1 MIRRLGFFFGCCLA
15 VWAVLF
21 IPAWF
26 LWPDQREVNLIC
38 TLTAGALCILPTAL
52 TMAWSLWGLKQNPQQ
67 QLLAVHGSTG
77 VRMFF
82 VLGFGLLLA
91 YNVQV
96 FIENP
101 TTFWFW
107 VLIFYLLTL
116 TLEVAIIVVS
126 QQKQLAAAGK
136 AEQPAAN
143 EPSGS

>member
-1 MIRRLGFFFGCCLA
+1 VIRRLGFFFGCCLT
-15 VWAVLF
+15 VWAILF
-21 IPAWF
+21 VPAWL

-67 QLLAVHGSTG
+67 QLLAVLGGTG

-91 YNVQV
+91 YNIQV

-101 TTFWFW
+101 KTFWFW

-116 TLEVAIIVVS
+116 TLEVGIIVVG
-126 QQKQLAAAGK
+126 QQKQLAAAVK
-136 AEQPAAN
+136 PQQPAAN